1 MSCGRQRKR
10 LGATVWAQGAQRLSR
25 WSRVL
30 AQRASSLCST
40 QQVVRPPAL
49 REGDCIGLAAPAS
62 GFREEDFSAGVR
74 VLQELGFRVHYTP
87 RVFERY
93 RYLAG
98 NDAARAAELQALFA
112 DPTIQAIFCCRGGY
126 GSQRLLPYLDTAVI
140 RANPKIFM
148 GSSDLTTLLLYLY
161 SQCQFVT
168 LHGPVVAGSLPGL
181 DAVVLRQLKGLL
193 TGDVLAMQPPAERLM
208 ELTVLRPGSATG
220 RLLGGCLSLLVCAV
234 GTPFQPQTQ
243 DTILFLEDRGERLYA
258 IDRMLTSLKLAGV
271 LQGVRGLVFGRIER
285 VEADSHLP
293 YGVEDVILDVL
304 GDLGIPILYG
314 FPADHGPQPLTLP
327 FGVQAAIRGG
337 QLVLCESP
345 VVGQG
350 GTEGGA
356 RAGT

>member
-1 MSCGRQRKR
+1 MTTQGVSMS
-10 LGATVWAQGAQRLSR
+10 LSP
-25 WSRVL
+25 
-30 AQRASSLCST
+30 
-40 QQVVRPPAL
+40 VVRPPAL
-49 REGDCIGLAAPAS
+49 RDGDCIGLAAPAS
-62 GFREEDFSAGVR
+62 GFREEDFYAGVR
-74 VLQELGFRVHYTP
+74 VLQDLGFRVHYTP
-87 RVFERY
+87 RVFEQY

-112 DPTIQAIFCCRGGY
+112 DSTIQAIFCCRGGY
-126 GSQRLLPYLDTAVI
+126 GSQRLIPYLDTAVI
-140 RANPKIFM
+140 KANPKIFV
-148 GSSDLTTLLLYLY
+148 GCSDITSLLLYLY
-161 SQCQFVT
+161 SQCQLVT
-168 LHGPVVAGSLPGL
+168 LHGPVVAGALPGL
-181 DAVVLRQLKGLL
+181 DPGVLRQLKGLL
-193 TGDVLAMQPPAERLM
+193 TGDTVTMQPPAERLIG
-208 ELTVLRPGSATG
+208 LTVLRPGSAAG

-258 IDRMLTSLKLAGV
+258 IDRMLTSLKLARV

-293 YGVEDVILDVL
+293 YGSEAVIPDVL

-327 FGVQAAIRGG
+327 LGVRVAIHEG

-350 GTEGGA
+350 GTEGSGPLN
-356 RAGT
+356 RATLPTQSQGGGPL